1 MAEGHEHHDRRYA
14 FTVEQRDLRLVLRDD
29 RQERRRTSTTRWSP
43 PAARSLFQAAA
54 AWQAPCGCGW
64 SVGALGCSPRPASW
78 CGGGG
83 PVVAAGGGGVVRWR
97 GDVVGGGQQ
106 VAGQAEGGGRG
117 GGAGSGQRREQG

>member
-83 PVVAAGGGGVVRWR
+83 PVVAAGGVGECAAGEMWLAAAGRWR
-97 GDVVGGGQQ
+97 
-106 VAGQAEGGGRG
+106 A
-117 GGAGSGQRREQG
+117 RRRAAAA